1 MLAASEADASLG
13 PMGQGDLSDEDR
25 AILEFEREWW
35 QTRAPKERA
44 VRDRLGLSFTR
55 YYQRLNGLLDRPA
68 ALAFDPMLVGRLR
81 RLREVRRRIRFARH
95 VPAEL

>member
-1 MLAASEADASLG
+1 MR
-13 PMGQGDLSDEDR
+13 QGDLSDEDR

-35 QTRAPKERA
+35 QKRTPKERA
-44 VRDRLGLSFTR
+44 VRDRLGLSVTR

-81 RLREVRRRIRFARH
+81 RLRETRRRVRFARRLA
-95 VPAEL
+95 PEL

>member
-1 MLAASEADASLG
+1 MLAASEAGASLG
-13 PMGQGDLSDEDR
+13 AMHHDDLTDEDR

-35 QTRAPKERA
+35 RRRTPKERA
-44 VRDRLGLSFTR
+44 VRDRLGLSVAR

-81 RLREVRRRIRFARH
+81 RLRETRRRVRFARRLA
-95 VPAEL
+95 PDL